1 MKVTIDIN
9 ESRFPFFMELLK
21 SLNFVKAVDKEGQ
34 TISSDITLTHFA
46 SEKSLSKD
54 WLTLEEDKAWK
65 DL

>member
-1 MKVTIDIN
+1 MKVTIDIS

-21 SLNFVKAVDKEGQ
+21 SLNFVKAVDKED
-34 TISSDITLTHFA
+34 ISMLTDVPLTHYA

-54 WLTLEEDKAWK
+54 WLTPEEDKAWK